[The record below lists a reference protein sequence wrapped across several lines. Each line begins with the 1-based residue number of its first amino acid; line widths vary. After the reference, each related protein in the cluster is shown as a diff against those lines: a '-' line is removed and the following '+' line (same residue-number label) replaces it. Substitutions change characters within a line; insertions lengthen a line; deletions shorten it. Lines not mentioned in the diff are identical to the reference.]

1 MSRVCALLLL
11 LLCLVNNLKSQNI
24 TDEQGR
30 RQGKWIEYYDDGSV
44 KSTGSYL
51 DGQPSG
57 VFDFYNEDGALVAR
71 RVFSE
76 DGATCDAEFYFQN
89 GNVSARGRYVDKQR
103 DGEWRYFDEA
113 SGSLILVETYKKGIL
128 SGKWVSYY
136 LTGEPQFEG
145 EYRDG
150 VQVGEWRTY
159 SPEGTVISIDKH
171 ENPEYSDPALNNV
184 MLD

>member
-1 MSRVCALLLL
+1 MSRVCVLLLL

-57 VFDFYNEDGALVAR
+57 VFDFCNEDGALVAR

-89 GNVSARGRYVDKQR
+89 GNVSARGV
-103 DGEWRYFDEA
+103 
-113 SGSLILVETYKKGIL
+113 ILTN
-128 SGKWVSYY
+128 
-136 LTGEPQFEG
+136 PQ
-145 EYRDG
+145 
-150 VQVGEWRTY
+150 
-159 SPEGTVISIDKH
+159 
-171 ENPEYSDPALNNV
+171 AL
-184 MLD
+184 